1 MLRLPR
7 LCCLL
12 AFCVLLFGCS
22 NAPKTSLGE
31 QQFGDAKNSLKSS
44 DFKAALNNLNG
55 TIKNADNDALRQQ
68 AILLRVALVTAL
80 ANSNEQ
86 MAEAYKAGAKMPLA
100 YKNTTAFAR
109 MRSDY
114 YTQARAYL
122 MDAMQS
128 VMDQRSKLN
137 GPVNVELAF
146 PGFTGGVDAG
156 LAKIKNG
163 ELIGDAERLGSEQQL
178 VRNSLAQV
186 LAGFAGAGQ
195 DLNKARD
202 IFNAGKVD
210 VDPRLYIVVLSDN
223 FLHIGAMFD
232 KPSLNDADKLRT
244 VNQVVEGNLVVATK
258 LLAAKPDKDM
268 ETHVKKMQADC
279 DKCLKKLG
287 A

>member
-1 MLRLPR
+1 MLRLPK
-7 LCCLL
+7 LCFLL
-12 AFCVLLFGCS
+12 AFSFLLFACS
-22 NAPKTSLGE
+22 GAPRVPLSE

-55 TIKNADNDALRQQ
+55 AIRNATNDSQRQQ
-68 AILLRVALVTAL
+68 ALLFRVALVTAL

-109 MRSDY
+109 ARSDY
-114 YTQARAYL
+114 YTEARAYL

-137 GPVNVELAF
+137 GPVTVEIAF
-146 PGFTGGVDAG
+146 PGFTGGTDPGV
-156 LAKIKNG
+156 AKIKNG
-163 ELIGDAERLGSEQQL
+163 ELIGDNERVGSELQL

-202 IFNAGKVD
+202 LYNAGKVD

-232 KPSLNDADKLRT
+232 RPNLNDADKFRT
-244 VNQVVEGNLVVATK
+244 VNQVVHDNLEVATK
-258 LLAAKPDKDM
+258 LLAAKPDKDL
-268 ETHVKKMQADC
+268 ETRVKKMQADC
-279 DKCLKKLG
+279 DKCLKKVG